1 MPSTWRL
8 HSGLVTRGFVFNF
21 SSFDRLKIPYY
32 SYQSKIISSETRGHL
47 LCTPYSMELP
57 LGLRGRTE
65 DLFKR
70 SH

>member
-57 LGLRGRTE
+57 LGSRGRTE